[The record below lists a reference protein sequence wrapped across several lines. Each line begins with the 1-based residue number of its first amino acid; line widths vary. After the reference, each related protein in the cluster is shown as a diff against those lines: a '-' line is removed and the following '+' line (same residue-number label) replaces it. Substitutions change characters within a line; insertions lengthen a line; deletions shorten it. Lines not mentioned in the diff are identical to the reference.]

1 VTSDRDFLLAAR
13 GAYVEA
19 NASALRWMLGRPP
32 LLGEFLNTKQNPL
45 TLADYS
51 GSDGWRGPGFLFGW
65 IQGRGLEA
73 LATHAAYFAR
83 EDRALSAKL
92 DDAGRALYGA
102 VSRLHA
108 ADGHAYF
115 CYDAALRPIYPD
127 GDGRICAQRRPADLC
142 TYSDAFVCKGL
153 VAASARHAS
162 TALPRHLEQ
171 LAAVVASIEERR
183 FVIDERRPLDRK
195 ALAAQAED
203 FAPRMILL
211 GAAALLARIG
221 CREQAAFGDR
231 FIAHVLDR
239 HYDRRT
245 GLLRNVPGEPETN
258 PGHAIE
264 FVGFALD
271 YLPADAD
278 PALVETLEHILL
290 SSFRAGMADPGISLT
305 VSVDTGAPAS
315 RYCPW
320 WSLPETIRA
329 AALAH
334 ERTGSRATLETWR
347 RAHEAFFG
355 RYWRGDP
362 PIAYQTMTA
371 DGPIDHVP
379 ATPDL
384 DPGYHTGLSL
394 LAAIEVVD
402 RLTADH

>member
-19 NASALRWMLGRPP
+19 NASALRWILGRPP
-32 LLGEFLNTKQNPL
+32 LLGRFLNTKQNPL
-45 TLADYS
+45 TLADYT
-51 GSDGWRGPGFLFGW
+51 GSDGWRGPGFLYGW

-73 LATHAAYFAR
+73 IVTHAAYFAS
-83 EDRALSAKL
+83 EDRELSAEF
-92 DDAGRALYGA
+92 DDAGRSLYGA
-102 VSRLHA
+102 VGDLQA

-115 CYDAALRPIYPD
+115 CYDEVLRPIYPD
-127 GDGRICAQRRPADLC
+127 AAGRVCAQLRPADLY
-142 TYSDAFVCKGL
+142 TYSDAFACKGL
-153 VAASARHAS
+153 VAASARYAS
-162 TALPRHLEQ
+162 AALPRHLEH
-171 LAAVVASIEERR
+171 LAAVVASIEDGR
-183 FVIDERRPLDRK
+183 FVIDERLPLDRG
-195 ALAAQAED
+195 ALAEQADD

-211 GAAALLARIG
+211 GAAALLAGIG

-239 HYDRRT
+239 HYDVRT
-245 GLLRNVPGEPETN
+245 GHLHNVPGEPETN

-278 PALVETLEHILL
+278 PALVGTLERILL

-305 VSVDTGAPAS
+305 VSVDTGAPTS
-315 RYCPW
+315 PYCPW

-334 ERTGSRATLETWR
+334 ERTRSGPTLEAWR

-362 PIAYQTMTA
+362 PIAYQNMTTH
-371 DGPIDHVP
+371 GPIDHVP

-394 LAAIEVVD
+394 LAAIEVID
-402 RLTADH
+402 RLTAVS